1 MGSREKNFYN
11 QLACRMG
18 FEKEAK
24 LIQDLYL
31 DGRARD
37 AAAAVPRE
45 FLDSTSLL
53 GPRER
58 IRDRLAAYVEAGVT
72 TLSVA
77 PYGPSMEHRRAIVR
91 TMAEVAQEAGLG

>member
-31 DGRARD
+31 DGKARD

-45 FLDSTSLL
+45 FLDATSLL

-58 IRDRLAAYVEAGVT
+58 IRDRLAAYQEAGVT

-77 PYGPSMEHRRAIVR
+77 PYGPSMEHRRAIVH
-91 TMAEVAQEAGLG
+91 TMGEVAQEAGLG